1 MAVAVILPGFVIAE
15 LSAVGRARAS
25 RADLELVLRA
35 LFYALLLHLVAAPAT
50 KALVDEVGPLSAWQD
65 HLAPLMAYVAVVLVI
80 VPVVVG
86 YALGAYLRSV
96 ERDDAKRGA
105 VYEGIG
111 ARDAG
116 DAWDGLFQKLY
127 EGAWLIIEF
136 VDGSYVGGKYGS
148 GSAVGQSP
156 SKHDVY
162 LKELWH
168 VDATGLEPNLNG
180 RVAPPRGLYVSAD
193 QIRSVRVL

>member
-1 MAVAVILPGFVIAE
+1 MPDSVAGVIVAVAVILPGFVIAE

-25 RADLELVLRA
+25 RADLESVLRA

-127 EGAWLIIEF
+127 EAPGSSSSLWTGATSAASTGPAPRL
-136 VDGSYVGGKYGS
+136 VSRPQSMTSTSRSYGMWTRP
-148 GSAVGQSP
+148 A
-156 SKHDVY
+156 
-162 LKELWH
+162 WNR
-168 VDATGLEPNLNG
+168 T
-180 RVAPPRGLYVSAD
+180 
-193 QIRSVRVL
+193 